1 MVQSMNVV
9 TSHHVAN
16 VKLMRC
22 GLCLCSAMFLLG
34 GCKTNS
40 HRHEIVGIPLFSTE
54 NLASCEH
61 VGMAEAIA
69 GTDLHLAWNG
79 PSDGDAQRQIDLF
92 NDAIGNHVY
101 GIAINPR
108 SLYAANG
115 VIHNAVTQ
123 KIPVVVLLHP
133 LPLGPE
139 DHLSFVLEDV
149 HASADLVARRLQ
161 QILPE
166 RSDVLLVGLDSLNAG
181 GEDRFDAL
189 EASMQQID
197 PTARIVARIAGPPV
211 ISAFQ
216 SAITDA
222 LAHQPGIRAIVALDS
237 HAGYAAASVV
247 HHLNAQSK
255 IRILAFDQ
263 NTEVLASLRQGGVDS
278 VLVQNMR
285 EIGRLAIANMVHDHN
300 HQPTALVTYVKPLLV
315 TRDNIDTEPVQRIL
329 LMNWTQP

>member
-1 MVQSMNVV
+1 MNGV
-9 TSHHVAN
+9 TSHLLAN
-16 VKLMRC
+16 INLKR
-22 GLCLCSAMFLLG
+22 GRLCVCSAMLLLG
-34 GCKTNS
+34 GCNAS
-40 HRHEIVGIPLFSTE
+40 LRSHEIVVIPLFSTE

-61 VGMAEAIA
+61 VGMDEAVA
-69 GTDLHLAWNG
+69 GTDFHLAFNG

-92 NDAIGNHVY
+92 NEAIGKRAY

-115 VIHNAVTQ
+115 VIRNAVTQ
-123 KIPVVVLLHP
+123 EIPVVVLLHP

-139 DHLSFVLEDV
+139 AHLSFVLEDV
-149 HASADLVARRLQ
+149 SASAELVSQRLKH
-161 QILPE
+161 ILPE

-181 GEDRFDAL
+181 GEDRFVAL
-189 EASMQQID
+189 EESMQRID
-197 PTARIVARIAGPPV
+197 PSARIVGRIAGQPV

-222 LAHQPGIRAIVALDS
+222 LARQPGIRAIVALDS

-247 HHLNAQSK
+247 HDLNAQSN

-278 VLVQNMR
+278 VLVQDMR
-285 EIGRLAIANMVHDHN
+285 EIGHIAIANMIRDHH
-300 HQPTALVTYVKPLLV
+300 HQSVAPVTYVKPLLV
-315 TRDNIDTEPVQRIL
+315 TRDNIDSERVQQIL

>member
-1 MVQSMNVV
+1 MDE
-9 TSHHVAN
+9 TVA
-16 VKLMRC
+16 
-22 GLCLCSAMFLLG
+22 GS
-34 GCKTNS
+34 
-40 HRHEIVGIPLFSTE
+40 
-54 NLASCEH
+54 
-61 VGMAEAIA
+61 
-69 GTDLHLAWNG
+69 DLHLAWNG

-92 NDAIGNHVY
+92 NDAVGKHVY

-115 VIHNAVTQ
+115 VIHSAITQ

-149 HASADLVARRLQ
+149 HTSADLVTRRLK

-181 GEDRFDAL
+181 GEDRFAAL
-189 EASMQQID
+189 EESMQQID
-197 PTARIVARIAGPPV
+197 PTARIVGRIAGPPG

-222 LAHQPGIRAIVALDS
+222 LARQPGIRAIIALDS

-247 HHLNAQSK
+247 HYLNAQSK
-255 IRILAFDQ
+255 IHILTFDQ

-285 EIGRLAIANMVHDHN
+285 EIGHIAIANIVHDHN
-300 HQPTALVTYVKPLLV
+300 HQPVTPVTYVKPLLV

>member
-1 MVQSMNVV
+1 MD
-9 TSHHVAN
+9 
-16 VKLMRC
+16 
-22 GLCLCSAMFLLG
+22 
-34 GCKTNS
+34 
-40 HRHEIVGIPLFSTE
+40 
-54 NLASCEH
+54 
-61 VGMAEAIA
+61 EAIS

-92 NDAIGNHVY
+92 NDAIGKQVY

-149 HASADLVARRLQ
+149 QMSANLVARRLQ

-166 RSDVLLVGLDSLNAG
+166 HSDVLLVGLDSLNAG

-189 EASMQQID
+189 EESMQQID
-197 PTARIVARIAGPPV
+197 PTARIVGRIAGPPG
-211 ISAFQ
+211 IETFQ
-216 SAITDA
+216 SAITNA
-222 LAHQPGIRAIVALDS
+222 LARQPGIRAIIALDS
-237 HAGYAAASVV
+237 HASYAAASVI
-247 HHLNAQSK
+247 HDSNAQDK
-255 IRILAFDQ
+255 IRVLAFDQ

-278 VLVQNMR
+278 VLVQDMR
-285 EIGRLAIANMVHDHN
+285 EMGHIAISNIVHDRH
-300 HQPTALVTYVKPLLV
+300 HQPVAPITYVKPLLV
-315 TRDNIDTEPVQRIL
+315 TRDNIDTEAVQRIL
-329 LMNWTQP
+329 LMNWNQP